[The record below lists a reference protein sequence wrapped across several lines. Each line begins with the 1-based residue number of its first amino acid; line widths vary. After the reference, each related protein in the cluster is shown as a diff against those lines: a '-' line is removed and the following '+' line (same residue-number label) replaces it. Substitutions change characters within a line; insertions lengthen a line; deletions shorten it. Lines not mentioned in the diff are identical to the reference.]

1 MKNKLLEYKGYFA
14 SINVSIE
21 DECVFGKV
29 EFINDSIVFGADTI
43 PELKAT
49 FESEVDEYLA
59 FCAEVGK
66 EPDKTMT
73 GTFNVRVGE
82 ELHKQA
88 LIRAKT
94 DKVSLN
100 EIVKKAIDQYVNS
113 PTEIHNH
120 VSLSVHKHEGS
131 EPVVTTQP
139 FNTSSAFKWS
149 PNPEVIDGCH

>member
-21 DECVFGKV
+21 DECVFSKV

-73 GTFNVRVGE
+73 GSFN
-82 ELHKQA
+82 L
-88 LIRAKT
+88 
-94 DKVSLN
+94 
-100 EIVKKAIDQYVNS
+100 
-113 PTEIHNH
+113 P
-120 VSLSVHKHEGS
+120 
-131 EPVVTTQP
+131 
-139 FNTSSAFKWS
+139 
-149 PNPEVIDGCH
+149 